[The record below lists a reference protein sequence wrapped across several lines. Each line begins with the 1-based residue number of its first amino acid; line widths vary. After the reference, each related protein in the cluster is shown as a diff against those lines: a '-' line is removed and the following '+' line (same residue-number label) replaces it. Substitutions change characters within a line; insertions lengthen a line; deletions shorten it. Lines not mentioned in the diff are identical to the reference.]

1 MSDKLRSM
9 QVFAMAATAGS
20 FAAAAQELGMS
31 AVMVGKHVQALEQ
44 QLGARL
50 IERSTRRQALT
61 EIGAAY
67 LERCRDVLAG
77 VEAADR
83 VAENLR
89 AEPQGSLRISAPATY
104 GEQRLAPII
113 GAYAA
118 LYPQVNIDLVLS
130 NRVVDMVEEGIDVAI
145 RSGPIADT
153 GLIARPLR
161 PGRVLAAASPD
172 YLKRR
177 GTPRHPSDLADHDCL
192 VFAGASSTWRFTRG
206 GEEVS
211 VQARGTLVSNTG
223 ASLVAAAIAGMGVA
237 VQADLLMEPALESG
251 RLKRLLP
258 KWELPSRPLHILRR
272 PEPRPSAKVRSFVD
286 FVLERLE

>member
-9 QVFAMAATAGS
+9 QVFVAAATAGS
-20 FAAAAQELGMS
+20 FAAAAQQLDMS
-31 AVMVGKHVQALEQ
+31 AVMVGKHVQALER

-61 EIGAAY
+61 EIGTAY

-89 AEPQGSLRISAPATY
+89 AEPQGKLRISAPATY
-104 GEQRLAPII
+104 GEHRLAPII

-118 LYPQVNIDLVLS
+118 LYPQVSIDLVLS

-145 RSGPIADT
+145 RSGPVSDT

-161 PGRVLAAASPD
+161 PGRVLAAASPE
-172 YLKRR
+172 YLKRH
-177 GTPRHPSDLADHDCL
+177 GTPKHPSDLSAHNCL

-206 GEEVS
+206 VEVVA

-223 ASLVAAAIAGMGVA
+223 ASLVAAAIAGMGIA
-237 VQADLLMEPALESG
+237 LQADLLMEPALESG

-258 KWELPSRPLHILRR
+258 KWALPSRPLHILRR
-272 PEPRPSAKVRSFVD
+272 PEARPSAKVRSFVD
-286 FVLERLE
+286 FALERLG

>member
-9 QVFAMAATAGS
+9 QVFAAAATAGS
-20 FAAAAQELGMS
+20 FAAAAQELNMS

-118 LYPQVNIDLVLS
+118 LYPKVNIDLVLS
-130 NRVVDMVEEGIDVAI
+130 NRVVDMAEEGIDVAI
-145 RSGPIADT
+145 RSGPIGDT

-161 PGRVLAAASPD
+161 PGRVLVAASPA

-177 GTPRHPSDLADHDCL
+177 GMPRHPSDLAGHNCL
-192 VFAGASSTWRFTRG
+192 VFAGTNSTWRFARG
-206 GEEVS
+206 GEEVA
-211 VQARGTLVSNTG
+211 VRVRGSLVSNTG
-223 ASLVAAAIAGMGVA
+223 ASLVAAAIAGVGVA
-237 VQADLLMEPALESG
+237 VQAELLMEPVLKSG
-251 RLKRLLP
+251 QLIRLLP

-272 PEPRPSAKVRSFVD
+272 PESRPSAKVRSFVD
-286 FVLERLE
+286 FVIERLG

>member
-9 QVFAMAATAGS
+9 QVFVAAATAGS
-20 FAAAAQELGMS
+20 FAAATQELGMS
-31 AVMVGKHVQALEQ
+31 AVMVGKHVQALER

-77 VEAADR
+77 VDAADR

-118 LYPQVNIDLVLS
+118 LYPQVHIDLVLS
-130 NRVVDMVEEGIDVAI
+130 NRVVDMAEEGIDVAI

-172 YLKRR
+172 YLKRC
-177 GTPRHPSDLADHDCL
+177 GTPRHPSDLAMHNCL
-192 VFAGASSTWRFTRG
+192 VFAGASSTWRFARD
-206 GEEVS
+206 GEEVP

-237 VQADLLMEPALESG
+237 VQADLLMEPALASG
-251 RLKRLLP
+251 KLKRLLP

-272 PEPRPSAKVRSFVD
+272 PESRPSAKVRSFVD
-286 FVLERLE
+286 FVLDRLG

>member
-9 QVFAMAATAGS
+9 QVFVAAATAGS
-20 FAAAAQELGMS
+20 FAAAAQELDMS

-104 GEQRLAPII
+104 GEQKLAPII

-118 LYPQVNIDLVLS
+118 LYPQVSIDLVLS
-130 NRVVDMVEEGIDVAI
+130 NRVIDMAEEGIDVAI
-145 RSGPIADT
+145 RSGPITDT

-161 PGRVLAAASPD
+161 PGHVLAAASPN
-172 YLKRR
+172 YLKRH
-177 GTPRHPSDLADHDCL
+177 GTPRHPSALSEHNCL
-192 VFAGASSTWRFTRG
+192 VFAGASSMWRFTRG
-206 GEEVS
+206 REEVA

-251 RLKRLLP
+251 RLIRLLP

-272 PEPRPSAKVRSFVD
+272 PESRPSAKVRSFVD
-286 FVLERLE
+286 FVLEQLG

>member
-9 QVFAMAATAGS
+9 QVFAAAATAGS
-20 FAAAAQELGMS
+20 FAAAAQELEIS
-31 AVMVGKHVQALEQ
+31 AVMVGKHVQSLER
-44 QLGARL
+44 QLGACL

-67 LERCRDVLAG
+67 LERCRDVLAS
-77 VEAADR
+77 VDAADR

-113 GAYAA
+113 GAYAG
-118 LYPQVNIDLVLS
+118 LYPQVTIDLVLS
-130 NRVVDMVEEGIDVAI
+130 NRVVDMVEESIDVAI

-161 PGRVLAAASPD
+161 PGRVLAAASPE
-172 YLKRR
+172 YLKRH
-177 GTPRHPSDLADHDCL
+177 GTPKHPSALATHNCL
-192 VFAGASSTWRFTRG
+192 VFAGASSTWRFLRD
-206 GEEVS
+206 GEEVL

-223 ASLVAAAIAGMGVA
+223 ASLVAAAIAGMGIA

-272 PEPRPSAKVRSFVD
+272 PESRPSAKVRSFVD
-286 FVLERLE
+286 FVLERLG

>member
-9 QVFAMAATAGS
+9 EVFAATATAGS
-20 FAAAAQELGMS
+20 FASAAQELGIS

-77 VEAADR
+77 VKAADC

-89 AEPQGSLRISAPATY
+89 AEPQGNLRISAPVTY
-104 GEQRLAPII
+104 GEQRLAPVIA
-113 GAYAA
+113 AYAA
-118 LYPQVNIDLVLS
+118 LYPQVKIDLVMS
-130 NRVVDMVEEGIDVAI
+130 NRVVDMVEEGIDVTI
-145 RSGPIADT
+145 RSGPIGDT

-161 PGRVLAAASPD
+161 PVTMLVAASPD
-172 YLKRR
+172 YLKRH
-177 GTPRHPSDLADHDCL
+177 GTPKHPSDLVKHNCL
-192 VFAGASSTWRFTRG
+192 VFAGTSSTWRFTRD
-206 GEEVS
+206 GEEVAM
-211 VQARGTLVSNTG
+211 QARGSLVSNTG

-237 VQADLLMEPALESG
+237 VQADLLMESALESG
-251 RLKRLLP
+251 RLKRLLS

-272 PEPRPSAKVRSFVD
+272 PESRPSAKVRSFVD
-286 FVLERLE
+286 FVLERLG